1 MTDAATQTGWDGAR
15 VSAAAPCQT
24 RLVRAV
30 PGGLAQR
37 QARSARVQILIRDG
51 RHVDDS
57 LARSGRNRT
66 TRTLRRDLREVT
78 REIRPD
84 WDLSAP
90 GLRAAW
96 DAGDHARHHPYRQVD
111 HTRSPA
117 EALSDTDHNTT
128 VRSE

>member
-1 MTDAATQTGWDGAR
+1 M
-15 VSAAAPCQT
+15 
-24 RLVRAV
+24 RAV

-37 QARSARVQILIRDG
+37 QARSARVQALIRDG

-57 LARSGRNRT
+57 LAPIWAKLNDED
-66 TRTLRRDLREVT
+66 LRRDLREVT

-90 GLRAAW
+90 GPRAAR
-96 DAGDHARHHPYRQVD
+96 DVGDHARHHPYRQAD
-111 HTRSPA
+111 HTRGPA
-117 EALSDTDHNTT
+117 EALSDADRNTT